1 MSYCDFNNAFKNMN
15 DKFLETFDG
24 ITSEDLYS
32 DDQNIK
38 NNMSPN
44 YVDSEE
50 NKVILNGTSVKNLDN
65 SNKLTHRECIHLY
78 LNPNNT
84 NNSNFQIAH
93 RHISNCSLCQNEI
106 KKINDLHQ
114 KDISNDLKKNTSSTT
129 QTNQLNQVN
138 QLNQANQ
145 LNQLNHLNQ
154 LSHLSQANQLSQVN
168 NLNQANQPN
177 SNNVVC
183 LSINDLE
190 TLFKNINEKNKQN
203 DNYEHFNRMINTL
216 ENKRYNNSNKPLC
229 IELNFINIAICLL
242 IILLLIDIILR
253 IKN

>member
-50 NKVILNGTSVKNLDN
+50 NKVILNGTSIKNLDN

-114 KDISNDLKKNTSSTT
+114 IDISNDLKKNNSLTT
-129 QTNQLNQVN
+129 QTNQLSQTN
-138 QLNQANQ
+138 QLNHLNQTNQ
-145 LNQLNHLNQ
+145 LNHLNQANQLNHLNQ
-154 LSHLSQANQLSQVN
+154 LNHT
-168 NLNQANQPN
+168 N

-203 DNYEHFNRMINTL
+203 DNYEHFDRMINTL